1 MKISETHLE
10 LYSKNSLL
18 LQTIESLITHDRIFV
33 GNQTDDF
40 SIAGVLKGSN
50 RVLLL
55 GLGYGGAIRPIL
67 AGNNNI
73 QITAVD
79 MNPKSLNACSLI
91 LEEFFPNITK
101 QLNYVLD
108 DADNFLRNY
117 TGLSFDTVCIDL
129 YTDTGYPS
137 IVFNGEFWSNIKKI
151 LSENGTV
158 LFNSWGLPQQ
168 LEPLKINTAQTAI
181 ANIMINNFPYLSY
194 LPHRRNI
201 TFIANFTE
209 NIEIKNNICVD
220 NLIGLDRVLMKF
232 LPLRVK
238 YVERLSGENI
248 DYSNK
253 KTDILTLE
261 EFDQV
266 MNKQWLLLIQNCN
279 KALEDKGCKKIK
291 SMIELLENP
300 EIAKLMTIQL
310 LESRAPESATLPV
323 LLGAYAFDNPEG
335 LDWYFQWLLEECD
348 ILFGLNPEWFINT
361 AFWQLLSISVN
372 PFANY
377 SNWSNCIENVIDKI
391 NEHEQ

>member
-253 KTDILTLE
+253 KTDILT
-261 EFDQV
+261 DR
-266 MNKQWLLLIQNCN
+266 
-279 KALEDKGCKKIK
+279 K
-291 SMIELLENP
+291 S
-300 EIAKLMTIQL
+300 
-310 LESRAPESATLPV
+310 V
-323 LLGAYAFDNPEG
+323 
-335 LDWYFQWLLEECD
+335 
-348 ILFGLNPEWFINT
+348 
-361 AFWQLLSISVN
+361 V
-372 PFANY
+372 
-377 SNWSNCIENVIDKI
+377 
-391 NEHEQ
+391 